1 MSGPCNPQGNVQP
14 GLAGYGPSL
23 PMSSGGICSGPR
35 GLMPGGGLT
44 QTSKL
49 QQIAELV
56 GSLDANQ
63 TRTLQQMLGER
74 LDSQARMTPEFFGDV
89 PRNERSPIGFGG
101 FGDAAMRL
109 PGVPEGD
116 YEGSH
121 HRDVF
126 AKTEKSPAPV
136 PEVSKWTNREL
147 EIVGFN
153 EYVTQLASWAAQA
166 SLEFSNEILQASRWN
181 VSISWGTLTV
191 VQKNRASRLLA
202 ILRAAFSTHPRTSM
216 LVSAYMEGINLHRMV
231 GSDEET
237 LLNSQGAN
245 GFELLRQLTHEYSL
259 RSRAEALSLR
269 ASLATKSFVLSGAE
283 TTTMTVVSDIIRR
296 VDLEAAKYAKLVAT
310 LPVGIDNTG
319 LAIPEADL
327 LLILLR
333 SLPETVR
340 NYCLHHSVGD
350 SYMAFRETARRWETQ
365 QRLFHETYGSQS
377 QGKKHV
383 HQVTD
388 ETKGSAE
395 WFSMDDSNLDPE
407 VNAVSG
413 DKCSK
418 CGSKKHRSD
427 ACTVDLSKIKCFS
440 CGGSGHIGANCPQ
453 KRKGGSVNQG
463 DKWMKGKG
471 DGKGKGGKSGKSGK
485 GNDAN
490 KGKGKSKS
498 KGYGKKGKLNET
510 VETDPSD
517 MWYDEGD
524 WWFDAD
530 WNTWVTSAMH
540 DGWGEQETWQG
551 ESWNGDS
558 AQADGSEPSNANSLI
573 ISMMQGC

>member
-1 MSGPCNPQGNVQP
+1 M
-14 GLAGYGPSL
+14 
-23 PMSSGGICSGPR
+23 
-35 GLMPGGGLT
+35 
-44 QTSKL
+44 
-49 QQIAELV
+49 
-56 GSLDANQ
+56 
-63 TRTLQQMLGER
+63 
-74 LDSQARMTPEFFGDV
+74 
-89 PRNERSPIGFGG
+89 
-101 FGDAAMRL
+101 
-109 PGVPEGD
+109 
-116 YEGSH
+116 
-121 HRDVF
+121 
-126 AKTEKSPAPV
+126 
-136 PEVSKWTNREL
+136 
-147 EIVGFN
+147 
-153 EYVTQLASWAAQA
+153 
-166 SLEFSNEILQASRWN
+166 
-181 VSISWGTLTV
+181 

-202 ILRAAFSTHPRTSM
+202 ILLAAFSTHPRTSM

-283 TTTMTVVSDIIRR
+283 TTTMTVVSDTIRR

-350 SYMAFRETARRWETQ
+350 NYMAFRETARRWETQ

-453 KRKGGSVNQG
+453 KRKGGSVNHG

-471 DGKGKGGKSGKSGK
+471 NGKGKGGKSGKSGK

-490 KGKGKSKS
+490 KGKGKGKS

-573 ISMMQGC
+573 ISMMQGVADEFEETGLFLEGSGSDGSRLTLGSLCPAAVFGRFVFRERFQKALRFSHVWLF